1 MISITF
7 NGEPRQLPAAMPLRD
22 ALAALNASGDFAA
35 ALNGQFVPRSRYAE
49 QNIQAGDQLDLLSPV
64 AGG

>member
-7 NGEPRQLPAAMPLRD
+7 NGEIRQLPKAMSLAD
-22 ALAALNASGDFAA
+22 ALTQLNTQGRFAA
-35 ALNGQFVPRSRYAE
+35 ALNGQFVPRSRYS
-49 QNIQAGDQLDLLSPV
+49 QQTVHAGDQLDLLTPV